1 MKFFH
6 NLDPFLLLPVF
17 GLAGISIFTIAS
29 TDPSLL
35 WSQMTFFSLG
45 LVFFLIFSSIDYK
58 IWGRLSFVI
67 YFLSIFLLII
77 IFFMP
82 AIRGAHRWI
91 NFQYFIIQPSEVL
104 KPFFILMFS
113 FFINKKIRVGFSPM
127 VSRFFLLFPLLILI
141 FKQPDLGNVLV
152 YSAIYLALEIINGLK
167 LKYVLSAALFFIILM
182 PVSWQVMADYQKQR
196 LISFI
201 NPYLDPIGAGYNAI
215 QSMISIGSGGILGLG
230 LGRGTQSRLLFL
242 PEYQTDFIFSSI
254 VESLGFIS
262 GLLIIFLYLILLFK
276 INQVASHSS
285 SRIGK
290 IITIGFFSQIFT
302 QMFINIGM
310 NLGILPITGITLPL
324 ISSGGSS
331 IIGTCIG
338 LGIVANIQ
346 SENKKTPLV
355 IA

>member
-1 MKFFH
+1 MKFFQ
-6 NLDPFLLLPVF
+6 NLDPFLLLPVCGF
-17 GLAGISIFTIAS
+17 AGISIFIIAS
-29 TDPSLL
+29 TDPTLL
-35 WSQMTFFSLG
+35 WSQVTFFLLG
-45 LVFFLIFSSIDYK
+45 FFFLLIFSSINYQ
-58 IWGRLSFVI
+58 IWGRSSFMI
-67 YFLSIFLLII
+67 YILSIFLLII

-91 NFQYFIIQPSEVL
+91 NFHYFIIQPSEVL
-104 KPFFILMFS
+104 KPFFILTFS
-113 FFINKKIRVGFSPM
+113 FFINKQTRIGFSPI
-127 VSRFFLLFPLLILI
+127 VSRFFLLFPLLVLI
-141 FKQPDLGNVLV
+141 FRQPDLGNVLV
-152 YSAIYLALEIINGLK
+152 YLAIYLALEIINGLK
-167 LKYVLSAALFFIILM
+167 LKYLLIIALFFIILM
-182 PVSWQVMADYQKQR
+182 PVSWQLMADYQKQR
-196 LISFI
+196 LISFV
-201 NPYLDPIGAGYNAI
+201 NPYLDPVGAGYNAI

-254 VESLGFIS
+254 VESLGFIG
-262 GLLIIFLYLILLFK
+262 GLLVIFLYLILLIK
-276 INQVASHSS
+276 IIQVAFHSAN
-285 SRIGK
+285 RIGK
-290 IITIGFFSQIFT
+290 IVAIGFFSQIFI